1 MKKSGSIKWQPCIYL
16 QEDVFNVVN
25 KCQFISPPATP
36 EGSVELIS
44 AATVSRNP
52 HNIKLNQ
59 KIISIKGRSTSHTVW
74 LIVEVRWCLRLR
86 LFQGGRLIAGRDNEP
101 FRGQL
106 HIKLRGNHSTPDWP
120 LPNGPNQGSKV
131 LGEKTA
137 SDSPE
142 LYFPHMEISNIV
154 TIYLQHIVHYLTLE
168 LKETWINPYII
179 TSSANISAWIT

>member
-1 MKKSGSIKWQPCIYL
+1 MTETAFCN
-16 QEDVFNVVN
+16 D
-25 KCQFISPPATP
+25 KCQFISPP
-36 EGSVELIS
+36 S

-52 HNIKLNQ
+52 RNTKLNQ

-74 LIVEVRWCLRLR
+74 SIVEVRWRLRLR

-137 SDSPE
+137 
-142 LYFPHMEISNIV
+142 
-154 TIYLQHIVHYLTLE
+154 IYLQHIVHYLTLE
-168 LKETWINPYII
+168 LKETKGNVNKSLKYDLVCERFCLNHVGFYVFCTLYCLYILLYTYELVLCVKMI
-179 TSSANISAWIT
+179 WRK